1 FEAPHRIGDL
11 LAQLSNVLEPERRV
25 VLAREVSKKF
35 ETISA
40 HAASELTSLRIE
52 ERGEYVVLVD
62 VAPTLIGSDSA
73 DIDPVLAHW
82 LTVLL
87 EEMPPARAAAIAA
100 RASGQPKQALYT
112 LALQLKSA

>member
-1 FEAPHRIGDL
+1 
-11 LAQLSNVLEPERRV
+11 

-40 HAASELTSLRIE
+40 HMASELAALPVE
-52 ERGEYVVLVD
+52 ARGEYVVLVD
-62 VAPTLIGSDSA
+62 APPALISKDSA
-73 DIDPVLAHW
+73 DIEPAVAHW

-100 RASGQPKQALYT
+100 KASGQPKQALYA
-112 LALQLKSA
+112 LALQLKST